1 VRLEVGRAT
10 DTGQLR
16 GNNEDAFLVDNA
28 HGLFAVADGMGGHV
42 GGEVASRTAIEG
54 LRAAF
59 ASGANIED
67 AIGRA
72 NDAVINRAAND
83 EQLTGMGTTL
93 TAVTIGGPGAL
104 LFGHVGDSRAYLLH
118 DGTLSRV
125 TDDHSLVEELVR
137 DGRLTPEQAESHPQ
151 RAIITRVLGNDPDVQ
166 VDLYPV
172 TVQNGDRVIICSDGL
187 TTMVRERDV
196 ERIARTERDPQ
207 HAADAMVAAA
217 NEAGG
222 DDNITVIVI
231 DVLESDAESAAPVDT
246 SAPAPA
252 PAPAPIAARPADVE
266 ERPGVTQPPKP
277 RRRPV
282 RTFLRAL
289 VVIIPILLILGVG
302 VGALGWYARGSYYV
316 GTAGNEVVIY
326 KGVPGGVLGWNP
338 TIDSRTGIKVNQL
351 SPVDAEH
358 VGSKTARGSRAT
370 AEAYVE
376 RLRDSI
382 AATSTT
388 TTTIKRKPRTT
399 TTVKRRPRTT
409 TTIRKRT

>member
-1 VRLEVGRAT
+1 MRFAIGRTT

-16 GNNEDAFLVDNA
+16 GNNEDAFLVDDA
-28 HGLFAVADGMGGHV
+28 HGLFAVADGMGGHA

-59 ASGANIED
+59 ASGSNIEE

-72 NDAVINRAAND
+72 NDAVIDRAATD
-83 EQLTGMGTTL
+83 VQLTGMGTTL
-93 TAVTIGGPGAL
+93 TAVTIGGPGEL

-118 DGTLSRV
+118 DGTLARV

-151 RAIITRVLGNDPDVQ
+151 RAIITRVLGGDPDVQ

-172 TVQNGDRVIICSDGL
+172 AVQNGDRVILCSDGL

-207 HAADAMVAAA
+207 HAADALVAAA
-217 NEAGG
+217 NDAGG

-231 DVLESDAESAAPVDT
+231 DVLESDAQAAAPADEPET
-246 SAPAPA
+246 STFAMSMPA
-252 PAPAPIAARPADVE
+252 VE
-266 ERPGVTQPPKP
+266 ERADVTQPPKP
-277 RRRPV
+277 RRRPM
-282 RTFLRAL
+282 RTFVRAL
-289 VVIIPILLILGVG
+289 LVIVPILLIVGVG
-302 VGALGWYARGSYYV
+302 VGVLGWYARDSYYV
-316 GTAGNEVVIY
+316 GTAGGEVVIY

-338 TIDSRTGIKVNQL
+338 TIDERTGIKINQL
-351 SPVDAEH
+351 PPVDAEH

-370 AEAYVE
+370 AEAYVD
-376 RLRDSI
+376 RLRNSI

-388 TTTIKRKPRTT
+388 TTTVKRRPRTT

-409 TTIRKRT
+409 TTLRKRP